1 MAELTVTP
9 ELKAIIEAA
18 TDPEVIRN
26 AIVAEAEKQAAAA
39 VVDEKAAADKAV
51 ADKAAADK
59 AAADAAAAQTFE
71 SVETIGGKE
80 FTFTASSQAELDHMI
95 ANAYKVA
102 YAVHPTERV
111 IEQVVDPVVAEKAA
125 ADKAAAEAAAKT
137 ELELK
142 FKRGEIT
149 ASDYIEQS
157 GALAQY
163 LEKQGV
169 PLADLKKAVE
179 ANKGNDYEKS
189 WQEASAEFV
198 KTSAGADWPG
208 GEKNLEI
215 LGLKIVA
222 LGLSEA
228 KDKVAAL
235 AQAYAD
241 MKRTGMIFPTSTET
255 TLTPEQQAAAKAAAD
270 KAIADKAAADAAAA
284 AAGTDAATRAAQ
296 AAAAASAEAQR
307 AAAAARVQ
315 STSSSMFGASSG
327 VGAGASAGAAAPAS
341 PAAKTIIPD
350 NATPAEILQAWKEAQ
365 LAAGKNPNEVFMDQ
379 FRGSRA

>member
-1 MAELTVTP
+1 MAPELTVTP

-39 VVDEKAAADKAV
+39 VVDEKTAADKAL

-59 AAADAAAAQTFE
+59 AAEDAAAAQTFE

-80 FTFTASSQAELDHMI
+80 FTFKANTQAELDHMI

-102 YAVHPTERV
+102 YAVQPTERV
-111 IEQVVDPVVAEKAA
+111 IEQVIDPAVAEKQA
-125 ADKAAAEAAAKT
+125 ADKAAADAAAKT

-142 FKRGEIT
+142 FKRGDIT

-157 GALAQY
+157 GALASY
-163 LEKQGV
+163 LERQGI

-179 ANKGNDYEKS
+179 TNRGNDYEKS
-189 WQEASAEFV
+189 WQEASADFV

-215 LGLKIVA
+215 LGLKIVSM
-222 LGLSEA
+222 GLAEA

-241 MKRTGMIFPTSTET
+241 MKRTGMIFPTTAET
-255 TLTPEQQAAAKAAAD
+255 TLTSEQQAAAKTAAD
-270 KAIADKAAADAAAA
+270 KAIADKAAADEAARVA
-284 AAGTDAATRAAQ
+284 AAGGAAQ
-296 AAAAASAEAQR
+296 VSAETAR

-315 STSSSMFGASSG
+315 SQSSSLFGSSSG
-327 VGAGASAGAAAPAS
+327 VGAGPSAGATSPAS

-365 LAAGKNPNEVFMDQ
+365 LAGGNDPNRVFMDQ
-379 FRGSRA
+379 FRNRA

>member
-1 MAELTVTP
+1 MAPELKVTP
-9 ELKAIIEAA
+9 ELQALIAAA

-26 AIVAEAEKQAAAA
+26 AVIAETEKQAAAFA
-39 VVDEKAAADKAV
+39 VDEKAAADKVV
-51 ADKAAADK
+51 ADKTAADAAA
-59 AAADAAAAQTFE
+59 AAAAAAQTFE
-71 SVETIGGKE
+71 SIEVIGGKE
-80 FTFTASSQAELDHMI
+80 FTFTATTQAELDHMI

-102 YAVHPTERV
+102 YAVQPNERIV
-111 IEQVVDPVVAEKAA
+111 EQVVDPVVAAKAE
-125 ADKAAAEAAAKT
+125 ADKAAADAAAKT

-157 GALAQY
+157 GALAAY

-169 PLADLKKAVE
+169 PIADLKKAVE
-179 ANKGNDYEKS
+179 SNKGKDYENS

-228 KDKVAAL
+228 TDKVAAL

-241 MKRTGMIFPTSTET
+241 MKRTGMIFPVTSDA

-270 KAIADKAAADAAAA
+270 KALADKTAADAATAEAARVA
-284 AAGTDAATRAAQ
+284 AAGTAAQ
-296 AAAAASAEAQR
+296 VSAETAR

-315 STSSSMFGASSG
+315 SQSSSMFGASSG
-327 VGAGASAGAAAPAS
+327 VGAGASSGAAAAAAPG
-341 PAAKTIIPD
+341 AKTIIPD

-365 LAAGKNPNEVFMDQ
+365 LASGKNPNDVFMDQ

>member
-1 MAELTVTP
+1 MPELTVTP

-39 VVDEKAAADKAV
+39 VVDEKTAADKVV

-80 FTFTASSQAELDHMI
+80 FTFTAGSQAELDHMI

-102 YAVHPTERV
+102 YAVQPTERV
-111 IEQVVDPVVAEKAA
+111 VEQFVDPAVAEKQA
-125 ADKAAAEAAAKT
+125 ADKAAADAAAKT

-142 FKRGEIT
+142 FKRGEIS

-157 GALAQY
+157 GALASY
-163 LEKQGV
+163 LERQGV
-169 PLADLKKAVE
+169 PLSELKKAVE

-189 WQEASAEFV
+189 WQEASADFV

-241 MKRTGMIFPTSTET
+241 MKRTGMIFPTTAEG
-255 TLTPEQQAAAKAAAD
+255 TLSPEQQAAAKAAAD
-270 KAIADKAAADAAAA
+270 KAIADKTAADEAA
-284 AAGTDAATRAAQ
+284 RV
-296 AAAAASAEAQR
+296 AAASGTAAAVAQASAETAR
-307 AAAAARVQ
+307 AVAAARVQ
-315 STSSSMFGASSG
+315 SQSSSLFGASSG
-327 VGAGASAGAAAPAS
+327 VGAGTSAGATAPAA

-365 LAAGKNPNEVFMDQ
+365 LAGGNDPNRVFMDQ
-379 FRGSRA
+379 FRNRA

>member
-1 MAELTVTP
+1 MPELTVTP

-39 VVDEKAAADKAV
+39 VVDEKTAADRVV

-80 FTFTASSQAELDHMI
+80 FTFTAGSQAELDHMI

-102 YAVHPTERV
+102 YAVQPTERV
-111 IEQVVDPVVAEKAA
+111 VEQFVDPAVAEKQA
-125 ADKAAAEAAAKT
+125 ADKAAADAVAKT

-142 FKRGEIT
+142 FKRGEIS

-157 GALAQY
+157 GALASY
-163 LEKQGV
+163 LERQGV
-169 PLADLKKAVE
+169 PLSELKKAVE

-189 WQEASAEFV
+189 WQEASADFV

-228 KDKVAAL
+228 KDKVGAL

-241 MKRTGMIFPTSTET
+241 MKRTGMIFPTTAEG
-255 TLTPEQQAAAKAAAD
+255 TLSPEQQAAAKAAAD
-270 KAIADKAAADAAAA
+270 KAIADKTAADEAA
-284 AAGTDAATRAAQ
+284 RV
-296 AAAAASAEAQR
+296 AAASGTAAAVAQASAETAR
-307 AAAAARVQ
+307 AVAAARVQ
-315 STSSSMFGASSG
+315 SQSSSLFGASSG
-327 VGAGASAGAAAPAS
+327 VGAGTSAGATAPAA

-365 LAAGKNPNEVFMDQ
+365 LAGGNDPNRVFMDQ
-379 FRGSRA
+379 FRNRA

>member
-1 MAELTVTP
+1 MPELTVTP

-39 VVDEKAAADKAV
+39 VVDEKTAADRVV

-80 FTFTASSQAELDHMI
+80 FTFTAGSQAELDHMI

-102 YAVHPTERV
+102 YAVQPTERV
-111 IEQVVDPVVAEKAA
+111 VEQFVDPAVAEKQA
-125 ADKAAAEAAAKT
+125 ADKAAADAVAKT

-142 FKRGEIT
+142 FKRGEIS

-157 GALAQY
+157 GALASY
-163 LEKQGV
+163 LERQGV
-169 PLADLKKAVE
+169 PLSELKKAVE

-189 WQEASAEFV
+189 WQEASADFV

-241 MKRTGMIFPTSTET
+241 MKRTGMIFPTTAEG
-255 TLTPEQQAAAKAAAD
+255 TLSPEQQAAAKAAAD
-270 KAIADKAAADAAAA
+270 KAIADKTAADEAA
-284 AAGTDAATRAAQ
+284 RV
-296 AAAAASAEAQR
+296 AAASGTAAAVAQASAETAR
-307 AAAAARVQ
+307 AVAAARVQ
-315 STSSSMFGASSG
+315 SQSSSLFGASSG
-327 VGAGASAGAAAPAS
+327 VGAGTSAGATAPAA

-365 LAAGKNPNEVFMDQ
+365 LAGGNDPNRVFMDQ
-379 FRGSRA
+379 FRNRA

>member
-1 MAELTVTP
+1 MPELTVTP

-39 VVDEKAAADKAV
+39 VVDEKTAADKVV

-80 FTFTASSQAELDHMI
+80 FTFTAGSQAELDHMI

-102 YAVHPTERV
+102 YAVQPTERV
-111 IEQVVDPVVAEKAA
+111 VEQFVDPAVAEKQA
-125 ADKAAAEAAAKT
+125 ADKAAADAAAKT

-142 FKRGEIT
+142 FKRGEIS

-157 GALAQY
+157 GALASY
-163 LEKQGV
+163 LERQGV
-169 PLADLKKAVE
+169 PLSELKKAVE

-189 WQEASAEFV
+189 WQEASADFV

-228 KDKVAAL
+228 KDKVGAL

-241 MKRTGMIFPTSTET
+241 MKRTGMIFPTTAEG
-255 TLTPEQQAAAKAAAD
+255 TLSPEQQAAAKAAAD
-270 KAIADKAAADAAAA
+270 KAIADKTAADEAA
-284 AAGTDAATRAAQ
+284 RV
-296 AAAAASAEAQR
+296 AAASGTAAAVAQASAETAR
-307 AAAAARVQ
+307 AVAAARVQ
-315 STSSSMFGASSG
+315 SQSSSLFGASSG
-327 VGAGASAGAAAPAS
+327 VGAGTSAGATAPAA

-365 LAAGKNPNEVFMDQ
+365 LAGGNDPNRVFMDQ
-379 FRGSRA
+379 FRNRA

>member
-1 MAELTVTP
+1 
-9 ELKAIIEAA
+9 
-18 TDPEVIRN
+18 
-26 AIVAEAEKQAAAA
+26 
-39 VVDEKAAADKAV
+39 
-51 ADKAAADK
+51 
-59 AAADAAAAQTFE
+59 
-71 SVETIGGKE
+71 
-80 FTFTASSQAELDHMI
+80 MI

-111 IEQVVDPVVAEKAA
+111 IEQVVDPVAAEKAA

-215 LGLKIVA
+215 LGLKIAA

-228 KDKVAAL
+228 QDKVGAL

-241 MKRTGMIFPTSTET
+241 MKRTGMIFPTTAGG
-255 TLTPEQQAAAKAAAD
+255 TLSPEQQAAAKTAAD
-270 KAIADKAAADAAAA
+270 KVIADKAVADEAARVAAAGGAAAA
-284 AAGTDAATRAAQ
+284 AAQ
-296 AAAAASAEAQR
+296 ASAEAAR

-315 STSSSMFGASSG
+315 SQSSSLFGASSG
-327 VGAGASAGAAAPAS
+327 VGAGASAGATPSAS

-365 LAAGKNPNEVFMDQ
+365 LAGGNDPNRVFMDQ
-379 FRGSRA
+379 FRNRA

>member
-26 AIVAEAEKQAAAA
+26 AIVVEAEKQAAAA
-39 VVDEKAAADKAV
+39 VIDEKTAADKAL

-59 AAADAAAAQTFE
+59 VVADAAAQTFE

-80 FTFTASSQAELDHMI
+80 FTFTAGSQAELDHMI

-102 YAVHPTERV
+102 YAVHPSERV
-111 IEQVVDPVVAEKAA
+111 IEQVVDPVAAEKAAAEKAA
-125 ADKAAAEAAAKT
+125 ADAAAKT

-142 FKRGEIT
+142 FKRGEIS

-157 GALAQY
+157 GALASY
-163 LEKQGV
+163 LERQGI
-169 PLADLKKAVE
+169 PIDELKKAVE
-179 ANKGNDYEKS
+179 TNKGNDYEKS
-189 WQEASAEFV
+189 WQEASADFV
-198 KTSAGADWPG
+198 KTQAGADWPG

-228 KDKVAAL
+228 KDKVGAL

-241 MKRTGMIFPTSTET
+241 MKRTGMIFPTTVDA
-255 TLTPEQQAAAKAAAD
+255 TLSPEQQAAAKAAAD
-270 KAIADKAAADAAAA
+270 KAIADKAAADEAARIVAA
-284 AAGTDAATRAAQ
+284 NGAAQISAETARAA
-296 AAAAASAEAQR
+296 S
-307 AAAAARVQ
+307 AARVQ
-315 STSSSMFGASSG
+315 SQSSSLFGASSG
-327 VGAGASAGAAAPAS
+327 TGAGPSAGGAAPAA

-350 NATPAEILQAWKEAQ
+350 NATPAEILQAWKESQ
-365 LAAGKNPNEVFMDQ
+365 LAAGKDPNQVFMDQ

>member
-1 MAELTVTP
+1 MPELTVTP

-39 VVDEKAAADKAV
+39 VVDEKTAADKVV

-80 FTFTASSQAELDHMI
+80 FTFTAGSQAELDHMI

-102 YAVHPTERV
+102 YAVQPTERV
-111 IEQVVDPVVAEKAA
+111 VEQFVDPAVAEKQA
-125 ADKAAAEAAAKT
+125 ADKAAADAVAKT

-142 FKRGEIT
+142 FKRGEIS

-157 GALAQY
+157 GALASY
-163 LEKQGV
+163 LERQGV
-169 PLADLKKAVE
+169 PLSELKKAVE

-189 WQEASAEFV
+189 WQEASADFV

-228 KDKVAAL
+228 KDKVGAL

-241 MKRTGMIFPTSTET
+241 MKRTGMIFPTTAEG
-255 TLTPEQQAAAKAAAD
+255 TLSPEQQAAAKAAAD
-270 KAIADKAAADAAAA
+270 KVIADKTAADEAA
-284 AAGTDAATRAAQ
+284 RV
-296 AAAAASAEAQR
+296 AAASGTAAAVAQASAETAR
-307 AAAAARVQ
+307 AVAAARVQ
-315 STSSSMFGASSG
+315 SQSSSLFGASSG
-327 VGAGASAGAAAPAS
+327 VGAGTSAGATAPAA

-365 LAAGKNPNEVFMDQ
+365 LAGGNDPNRVFMDQ
-379 FRGSRA
+379 FRNRA

>member
-1 MAELTVTP
+1 MPELTVTP

-39 VVDEKAAADKAV
+39 VVDEKTAADKVV

-80 FTFTASSQAELDHMI
+80 FTFTAGSQAELDHMI

-102 YAVHPTERV
+102 YAVQPTERV
-111 IEQVVDPVVAEKAA
+111 VEQFVDPAVAEKQA
-125 ADKAAAEAAAKT
+125 ADKAAADAVAKT

-142 FKRGEIT
+142 FKRGEIS

-157 GALAQY
+157 GALASY
-163 LEKQGV
+163 LERQGV
-169 PLADLKKAVE
+169 PLSELKKAVE

-189 WQEASAEFV
+189 WQEASADFV

-228 KDKVAAL
+228 KDKVGAL

-241 MKRTGMIFPTSTET
+241 MKRTGMIFPTTAEG
-255 TLTPEQQAAAKAAAD
+255 TLSPEQQAAAKAAAD
-270 KAIADKAAADAAAA
+270 KAIADKTAADEAA
-284 AAGTDAATRAAQ
+284 RV
-296 AAAAASAEAQR
+296 AAASGTAAAVAQASAETAR
-307 AAAAARVQ
+307 AVAAARVQ
-315 STSSSMFGASSG
+315 SQSSSLFGASSG
-327 VGAGASAGAAAPAS
+327 VGAGTSAGATAPAA

-365 LAAGKNPNEVFMDQ
+365 LAGGNDPNRVFMDQ
-379 FRGSRA
+379 FRNRA

>member
-1 MAELTVTP
+1 MPELTVTP

-39 VVDEKAAADKAV
+39 VVDEKTAADRVV

-80 FTFTASSQAELDHMI
+80 FTFTAGSQAELDHMI

-102 YAVHPTERV
+102 YAVQPTERV
-111 IEQVVDPVVAEKAA
+111 VEQFVDPAVAEKQA
-125 ADKAAAEAAAKT
+125 ADKAAADAAAKT

-142 FKRGEIT
+142 FKRGEIS

-157 GALAQY
+157 GALASY
-163 LEKQGV
+163 LERQGV
-169 PLADLKKAVE
+169 PLSELKKAVE

-189 WQEASAEFV
+189 WQEASADFV

-228 KDKVAAL
+228 KDKVGAL

-241 MKRTGMIFPTSTET
+241 MKRTGMIFPTTAEG
-255 TLTPEQQAAAKAAAD
+255 TLSPEQQAAAKAAAD
-270 KAIADKAAADAAAA
+270 KAIADKTAADEAA
-284 AAGTDAATRAAQ
+284 RV
-296 AAAAASAEAQR
+296 AAASGTAAAVAQASAETAR
-307 AAAAARVQ
+307 AVAAARVQ
-315 STSSSMFGASSG
+315 SQSSSLFGASSG
-327 VGAGASAGAAAPAS
+327 VGAGTSAGATAPAA

-365 LAAGKNPNEVFMDQ
+365 LAGGNDPNRVFMDQ
-379 FRGSRA
+379 FRNRA

>member
-1 MAELTVTP
+1 MPELTVTP

-39 VVDEKAAADKAV
+39 VVDEKTAADKVV

-80 FTFTASSQAELDHMI
+80 FTFTAGSQAELDHMI

-102 YAVHPTERV
+102 YAVQPTERV
-111 IEQVVDPVVAEKAA
+111 VEQFVDPAVAEKQA
-125 ADKAAAEAAAKT
+125 ADKAAADAVAKT

-142 FKRGEIT
+142 FKRGEIS

-157 GALAQY
+157 GALASY
-163 LEKQGV
+163 LERQGV
-169 PLADLKKAVE
+169 PLSELKKAVE

-189 WQEASAEFV
+189 WQEASADFV

-241 MKRTGMIFPTSTET
+241 MKRTGMIFPTTAEG
-255 TLTPEQQAAAKAAAD
+255 TLSPEQQAAAKAAAD
-270 KAIADKAAADAAAA
+270 KAIADKTAADEAA
-284 AAGTDAATRAAQ
+284 RV
-296 AAAAASAEAQR
+296 AAASGTAAAVAQASAETAR
-307 AAAAARVQ
+307 AVAAARVQ
-315 STSSSMFGASSG
+315 SQSSSLFGASSG
-327 VGAGASAGAAAPAS
+327 VGAGTSAGATAPAA

-365 LAAGKNPNEVFMDQ
+365 LAGGNDPNRVFMDQ
-379 FRGSRA
+379 FRNRA